1 MPKSKKHHKEVKTM
15 SKIKNY
21 RLDLLEHKEELLE
34 KATED
39 ELQEVNKALFMNDE
53 NLLVEVLNRIKRR
66 GK

>member
-1 MPKSKKHHKEVKTM
+1 M